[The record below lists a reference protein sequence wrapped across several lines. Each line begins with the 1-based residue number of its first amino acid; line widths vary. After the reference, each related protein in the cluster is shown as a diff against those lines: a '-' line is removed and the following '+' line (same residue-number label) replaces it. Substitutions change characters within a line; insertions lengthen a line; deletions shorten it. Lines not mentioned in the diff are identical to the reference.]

1 MFKSFLSNKG
11 TGPFFIF
18 FLFILLCPLVSGA
31 SSEFISDLDL
41 DDSDPVEFSSR
52 IMEID
57 YGNGV
62 LMVAENE
69 VMIVDLVIGDEQFT
83 TLVTD
88 PKGDVISF
96 ESLHTGQKVLV
107 RGLKLADG
115 RVLASM
121 VQLHGD
127 SGLTIQTVREITP
140 VE

>member
-1 MFKSFLSNKG
+1 MFKSHFSNKG

-18 FLFILLCPLVSGA
+18 FLFILLCPLVSAA
-31 SSEFISDLDL
+31 SPELISDLDL

-57 YGNGV
+57 YGKNV

-69 VMIVDLVIGDEQFT
+69 VMIVDSVIGDEQFT
-83 TLVTD
+83 TRVTD
-88 PKGDVISF
+88 PEGGVISF
-96 ESLHTGQKVLV
+96 ESLHTGQKVQV

-121 VQLHGD
+121 VQLVGD
-127 SGLTIQTVREITP
+127 TGLTIQTVREITP

>member
-1 MFKSFLSNKG
+1 MFKSHLSNKG
-11 TGPFFIF
+11 TGLYFIF
-18 FLFILLCPLVSGA
+18 FLFILLWPLVCGA
-31 SSEFISDLDL
+31 SPEFISDLDL

-57 YGNGV
+57 YGKGV

-69 VMIVDLVIGDEQFT
+69 VMIVDAVIGDEQFT
-83 TLVTD
+83 TLVTE
-88 PKGDVISF
+88 PEGDMISF

-121 VQLHGD
+121 VQLVGD